1 MKKLLFIPLLITI
14 LSGCYNTTTTTTTGQ
29 DMQMLQSKY
38 PFVYRLHGYRYIT
51 ADSAHMY
58 DVTIEKDGKISSIVK
73 IK

>member
-14 LSGCYNTTTTTTTGQ
+14 LSGCYNTKTTTGQ

-38 PFVYRLHGYRYIT
+38 PFVYRLHDYRYIT

>member
-1 MKKLLFIPLLITI
+1 
-14 LSGCYNTTTTTTTGQ
+14 
-29 DMQMLQSKY
+29 MQMLQSKY